1 MKNKLLAGI
10 FAILVFTLM
19 AGCTNDPDPDP
30 TPTPN
35 KGNPASALDWSKI
48 IDYDKDE
55 GDRILGT
62 ATAALDGTN
71 GRYQETVLGN
81 FFMDALAEYARY
93 VSGKKIDFAL
103 FNDAFIRS
111 FNNLPEGEIT
121 NSTISVNGTD
131 TVVVST
137 FTGKQVKDI
146 IEGFVS
152 STASSTWARGCAPMV
167 SKELSYTIDAST
179 TPPQAKN
186 IKVNGAAI
194 NETKEYRVAGGNF
207 IGDNNTADRF
217 IPILPDEKKEKYAPT
232 RVGWAVAMYIIAK
245 GTINPAD
252 YPVAKRITGIKP
264 TIQ

>member
-10 FAILVFTLM
+10 FVILILTVM
-19 AGCTNDPDPDP
+19 AGCKEDDDPPP
-30 TPTPN
+30 PP
-35 KGNPASALDWSKI
+35 PPALDWSKAAG
-48 IDYDKDE
+48 YDPTN
-55 GDRILGT
+55 GDRILGK

-81 FFMDALAEYARY
+81 FFMDGLAEYARY
-93 VSGKKIDFAL
+93 ASGKKIDFAL

-111 FNNLPEGEIT
+111 FTNLPAGDIT

-137 FTGKQVKDI
+137 FTGKQVRDI

-152 STASSTWARGCAPMV
+152 STATGTWARGCAPMV
-167 SKELSYTIDAST
+167 SKEVSYTIDTTT

-194 NETKEYRVAGGNF
+194 NDTKEYRVAGGNF
-207 IGDNNTADRF
+207 IGDNTTADRF
-217 IPILPDEKKEKYAPT
+217 IPVLDAAKKEKYAPT
-232 RVGWAVAMYIIAK
+232 TVGQAVAMYVLAK

-252 YPVAKRITGIKP
+252 YAVRGRITGIKL
-264 TIQ
+264 TL